1 VGERNVN
8 VGAGLEQEDL
18 QMRVILA
25 YDASED
31 AERAADLAAAIKWP
45 SGTNIRVVSVVEPTA
60 MRAPL
65 AAPLT
70 TDVRLDDVIAR
81 VLEEQSAAI
90 VRRLQEAGVEASS
103 DVEWGRPATVI
114 AQAARDAAAELIIV
128 GSRGRGGIAS
138 LVLGSVSA
146 ELIDHAICPV
156 LVARG
161 ASLGRVLIASDGS
174 PSSERAVET
183 VATWPIFEAATVRVT
198 SVVDMPRPWSA
209 EAAPEYAQVLD
220 AYGRELEEAQA
231 QHRRLAADAAD
242 RLSEA
247 GRRADYEVRTGDAAA
262 EIIEAAHGWPADIV
276 VMGTR
281 GQTGIARLILGSVA
295 RNVLLGARSS
305 IMVVPPASRDD
316 S

>member
-1 VGERNVN
+1 
-8 VGAGLEQEDL
+8 
-18 QMRVILA
+18 MRVILA

-31 AERAADLAAAIKWP
+31 AERAANLAAAIRWP
-45 SGTNIRVVSVVEPTA
+45 PDTNIRVVSVVEPTA
-60 MRAPL
+60 MRAPM

-70 TDVRLDDVIAR
+70 TDVRLDEVIAR
-81 VLEEQSAAI
+81 VLEEQSAA
-90 VRRLQEAGVEASS
+90 VVQRLRETGVQATSEV
-103 DVEWGRPATVI
+103 DWGRPATVI
-114 AQAARDAAAELIIV
+114 AQATRDAGADLIIV

-161 ASLGRVLIASDGS
+161 ANLGRVLVAIDGS
-174 PSSERAVET
+174 PSSERAVQT
-183 VATWPIFEAATVRVT
+183 VATWPIFEGATVRVI
-198 SVVDMPRPWSA
+198 SVADVPRPWSA
-209 EAAPEYAQVLD
+209 EVAPEYALALD

-231 QHRRLAADAAD
+231 QHKRLAADAAD
-242 RLSEA
+242 RLSQD
-247 GRRADYEVRTGDAAA
+247 GRQADSEVRTGDAAA
-262 EIIEAAHGWPADIV
+262 EIIEAAHGWPADVV

-281 GQTGIARLILGSVA
+281 GQTGVARLILGSVA

-305 IMVVPPASRDD
+305 IMVVPPPSRDD